1 MGSADSVT
9 KSLLIWVIISVDWIL
24 IGITA
29 FKIINV
35 IKNYLWRV
43 LKAYISLTL
52 SGLRE

>member
-29 FKIINV
+29 FKFINV
-35 IKNYLWRV
+35 IKKLFMACSKGFYQLNIKW
-43 LKAYISLTL
+43 A
-52 SGLRE
+52 